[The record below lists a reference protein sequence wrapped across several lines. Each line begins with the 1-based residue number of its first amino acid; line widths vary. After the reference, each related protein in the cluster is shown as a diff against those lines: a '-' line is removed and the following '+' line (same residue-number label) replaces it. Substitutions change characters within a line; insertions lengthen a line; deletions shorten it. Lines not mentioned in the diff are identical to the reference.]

1 MIAIADYKAG
11 NLRSVQR
18 ACHAVGAQA
27 EITPDPEIISAAERV
42 IFPGVG
48 TAPSAMQTLN
58 ESGLADALREVQQKG
73 TPLMGICL
81 GTQIILEH
89 SEEGNTDCLGLLEG
103 KVTRFRVQDPAL
115 KIPHIGW
122 NAVHF
127 QKQHDVLK
135 DIPNDVEFY
144 FVHSYHPSGLAEDEV
159 LATTEYEEVFP
170 SVLARDNVF
179 ATQFHPEKSGRYGL
193 QLLSNFLNWRP

>member
-1 MIAIADYKAG
+1 MIAIVDYRAG

-18 ACHAVGAQA
+18 ACHAVGYDA
-27 EITPDPEIISAAERV
+27 EITPDPDKIVAAERV

-58 ESGLADALREVQQKG
+58 ETGLGDALREVQQKG
-73 TPLMGICL
+73 TPRMGLCL

-89 SEEGNTDCLGLLEG
+89 SDEGDVDCLGVLEG
-103 KVTRFRVQDPAL
+103 KVTRFQIDDPAL

-122 NAVHF
+122 NAVNI
-127 QKQHDVLK
+127 QQQHAIFNN
-135 DIPNDVEFY
+135 IPDGVEFY
-144 FVHSYHPSGLAEDEV
+144 FVHSYHPSGLAKDEV

-170 SVLARDNVF
+170 SVLTRDNVV

-193 QLLSNFLNWRP
+193 QLLNNFLTWTP